1 MITEF
6 LPSRGDMPQ
15 VNNIPPSL
23 SYRPADPAQ
32 PVLDISIGDALRAA
46 TSTWRTSMALIDGTA
61 EEQTRR
67 RWTFEEL
74 LTETEKV
81 ARALLLRFVSG
92 EHVAIWAANSP
103 QWMMIELGAAL
114 AGLTLVT
121 VNHAYLGEELA
132 FVLRQSRARGI
143 IVQDVYRNRNL
154 VQTVNAAR
162 DALPDLREVIALS
175 SWPGFLKSGGART
188 ALASVQAGKGAH
200 TQNTSG
206 NPRPPPGARPR

>member
-6 LPSRGDMPQ
+6 LLPSRGDMPE

-23 SYRPADPAQ
+23 SYRPADPAE

-46 TSTWRTSMALIDGTA
+46 TSTWRTRTALIDGTS

-92 EHVAIWAANSP
+92 EHVAIWAANGP
-103 QWMMIELGAAL
+103 QWVMIELGAAL

-121 VNHAYLGEELA
+121 VKPCVY
-132 FVLRQSRARGI
+132 RRRARI
-143 IVQDVYRNRNL
+143 RPK
-154 VQTVNAAR
+154 T
-162 DALPDLREVIALS
+162 IA
-175 SWPGFLKSGGART
+175 GARHYRSGC
-188 ALASVQAGKGAH
+188 LQEPESCAGS
-200 TQNTSG
+200 QCC
-206 NPRPPPGARPR
+206 P

>member
-6 LPSRGDMPQ
+6 LLPSRGDMPE

-23 SYRPADPAQ
+23 SYRPADPAE

-46 TSTWRTSMALIDGTA
+46 TSTWRTRTALIDGTS

-92 EHVAIWAANSP
+92 EHVAIWAANGP
-103 QWMMIELGAAL
+103 QWVMRTRRSSRGSDTRHREPC
-114 AGLTLVT
+114 VS
-121 VNHAYLGEELA
+121 
-132 FVLRQSRARGI
+132 RRRAR
-143 IVQDVYRNRNL
+143 VRPK
-154 VQTVNAAR
+154 T
-162 DALPDLREVIALS
+162 IA
-175 SWPGFLKSGGART
+175 GARHYRSGC
-188 ALASVQAGKGAH
+188 LQEPESCAGS
-200 TQNTSG
+200 QCC
-206 NPRPPPGARPR
+206 P